1 MTLIVAVMVAM
12 LQAVLAFAIGV
23 LISERHDS
31 RALHAAIT
39 HAFLLAINTVTI
51 VWVMTK

>member
-12 LQAVLAFAIGV
+12 AQAVLAFAIGA
-23 LISERHDS
+23 LIRERHDP
-31 RALHAAIT
+31 RAVHAAIT